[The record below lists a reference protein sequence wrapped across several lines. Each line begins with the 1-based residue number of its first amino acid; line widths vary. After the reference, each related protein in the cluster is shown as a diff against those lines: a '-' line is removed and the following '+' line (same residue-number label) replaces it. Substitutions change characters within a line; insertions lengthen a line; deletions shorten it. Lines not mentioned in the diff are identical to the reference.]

1 MTRATDAIERVG
13 LLDGPHEGVDTS
25 LREARFVDHHV
36 HGILAGQLS
45 RERLIAGLTETDRPD
60 AAAHAGLEHQL
71 GVAVRRWCAP
81 LLDLP
86 AHVPADEWL
95 RHRST
100 IDNADVA
107 AALLP
112 CAGLEA
118 LFVDT
123 GYRGS
128 CRRSRSWRVRPG

>member
-1 MTRATDAIERVG
+1 MTRAADAIE
-13 LLDGPHEGVDTS
+13 GPACSMGRTRGSTTS

-60 AAAHAGLEHQL
+60 AAAAAGLDHQL

-81 LLDLP
+81 LLGLP

-95 RHRST
+95 RHRSH
-100 IDNADVA
+100 A
-107 AALLP
+107 
-112 CAGLEA
+112 
-118 LFVDT
+118 
-123 GYRGS
+123 RQ
-128 CRRSRSWRVRPG
+128 R